1 MYKSPH
7 LERPS
12 GKAGRSACWRSSTS
26 RRQTPEW
33 KGAGCQGSRL
43 LRRGAAKAKR
53 SASKGLRVDGRQN
66 SMPPTAYGP
75 LGAYGSAGGV
85 VVIPPVGGP
94 PCWRA
99 AAGQRRG
106 KAALV
111 WRGCGKETTL
121 CLALGL
127 GNRPDVW
134 VRSER
139 LS

>member
-1 MYKSPH
+1 MYKNPH

-12 GKAGRSACWRSSTS
+12 GNAGRSAYWRSSPS
-26 RRQTPEW
+26 RQQTPVW

-43 LRRGAAKAKR
+43 LRGAAKAKLP
-53 SASKGLRVDGRQN
+53 ASRDLRVGGRQS

-99 AAGQRRG
+99 AASQRRG
-106 KAALV
+106 EAALV

-121 CLALGL
+121 FLAPGL
-127 GNRPDVW
+127 GSQPDVW
-134 VRSER
+134 VRGER